1 MVILSKTQRGHYMKT
16 IETERLTLRSL
27 QLDDALVIE
36 KLAGDYNVAKITL
49 SIPHPYP
56 KGSAKNFITHML
68 QSETDKKVVI
78 FSIIDKNNNELLGV
92 MNLNLYHIHKRGE
105 LAYWI
110 GRPYWGNGFG
120 TEAAKA
126 LLHYGFNELHLNKI
140 FAAAFTNNP
149 GSWRI
154 MEKIGM
160 KHEGTF
166 KQHVV
171 KSGEPMD
178 LTYYGI
184 LLDEYK

>member
-1 MVILSKTQRGHYMKT
+1 MKT
-16 IETERLTLRSL
+16 IETERLILRSL
-27 QLDDALVIE
+27 QLDDAPVIE
-36 KLAGDYNVAKITL
+36 KLAGDYLVAKTTL

-56 KGSAKNFITHML
+56 KGSAKDFITHML
-68 QSETDKKVVI
+68 QAETDKKIVI
-78 FSIIDKNNNELLGV
+78 FSILGKNNKELLGV
-92 MNLNLYHIHKRGE
+92 INLNLNRIHKRGE

-126 LLHYGFNELHLNKI
+126 LLHYGFNALHLNKI
-140 FAAAFTNNP
+140 FAASFTNNP

-160 KHEGTF
+160 NQEGTF
-166 KQHVV
+166 KQHVI
-171 KSGEPMD
+171 KYGESID

-184 LLDEYK
+184 LLSEYK

>member
-1 MVILSKTQRGHYMKT
+1 MMLLKQPYLFHTHIQKALQKISLHICYKQR
-16 IETERLTLRSL
+16 
-27 QLDDALVIE
+27 
-36 KLAGDYNVAKITL
+36 
-49 SIPHPYP
+49 SI
-56 KGSAKNFITHML
+56 KSC
-68 QSETDKKVVI
+68 D
-78 FSIIDKNNNELLGV
+78 FSIIDKNNKELIGV
-92 MNLNLYHIHKRGE
+92 INLNLNHIHKRGE
-105 LAYWI
+105 LAYWV
-110 GRPYWGNGFG
+110 GKPYWGNGFG

-178 LTYYGI
+178 ITCYGI

>member
-1 MVILSKTQRGHYMKT
+1 MKT
-16 IETERLTLRSL
+16 IETERLILRSL
-27 QLDDALVIE
+27 QLYDALVIE
-36 KLAGDYNVAKITL
+36 KLAGDYDVAKTTL

-56 KGSAKNFITHML
+56 KGSAKDFITHMI
-68 QSETDKKVVI
+68 QAEIDKKVVI
-78 FSIIDKNNNELLGV
+78 FSIIDKNNTELIGV
-92 MNLNLYHIHKRGE
+92 INLNLNHIHKRGE
-105 LAYWI
+105 LAYWV
-110 GRPYWGNGFG
+110 GKPYWGNGFG
-120 TEAAKA
+120 TEAAKT

-166 KQHVV
+166 KQLVV
-171 KSGEPMD
+171 KSDEPMD
-178 LTYYGI
+178 ITYYGI

>member
-1 MVILSKTQRGHYMKT
+1 MGNWPIGL
-16 IETERLTLRSL
+16 ESL
-27 QLDDALVIE
+27 IGEMDLV
-36 KLAGDYNVAKITL
+36 
-49 SIPHPYP
+49 P
-56 KGSAKNFITHML
+56 
-68 QSETDKKVVI
+68 
-78 FSIIDKNNNELLGV
+78 
-92 MNLNLYHIHKRGE
+92 
-105 LAYWI
+105 
-110 GRPYWGNGFG
+110 
-120 TEAAKA
+120 EAAKT

-178 LTYYGI
+178 ITYYGI

>member
-1 MVILSKTQRGHYMKT
+1 MKT
-16 IETERLTLRSL
+16 IETDRLILRSL

-36 KLAGDYNVAKITL
+36 KLAGDYDIAKTTL

-56 KGSAKNFITHML
+56 KGSAKDFITHML
-68 QSETDKKVVI
+68 QAETDKKVVI
-78 FSIIDKNNNELLGV
+78 FSILGKNNKELLGV
-92 MNLNLYHIHKRGE
+92 INLNLDPIHKRGE

-140 FAAAFTNNP
+140 FAAAFSNNP

-171 KSGEPMD
+171 KSGESMD
-178 LTYYGI
+178 ITYYGI
-184 LLDEYK
+184 LRDEYK

>member
-1 MVILSKTQRGHYMKT
+1 MKT
-16 IETERLTLRSL
+16 IETERLILRSL
-27 QLDDALVIE
+27 QLYDALVIE
-36 KLAGDYNVAKITL
+36 KLAGDYDVAKTTL
-49 SIPHPYP
+49 SIPNPYP
-56 KGSAKNFITHML
+56 KGSAKDFITHML
-68 QSETDKKVVI
+68 QAETDKKVVI
-78 FSIIDKNNNELLGV
+78 FSILAKNTKKLIGV
-92 MNLNLYHIHKRGE
+92 INFNLNHIHKRGE

-110 GRPYWGNGFG
+110 GKPYWGNGFG

-166 KQHVV
+166 NQHVV

-178 LTYYGI
+178 ITYYGI
-184 LLDEYK
+184 SLDEYK

>member
-1 MVILSKTQRGHYMKT
+1 M
-16 IETERLTLRSL
+16 
-27 QLDDALVIE
+27 
-36 KLAGDYNVAKITL
+36 
-49 SIPHPYP
+49 
-56 KGSAKNFITHML
+56 ML
-68 QSETDKKVVI
+68 QKQPYLFHTHIQKALQKISLYMLQAESNKKVVI
-78 FSIIDKNNNELLGV
+78 FSILHKNNKELIGV
-92 MNLNLYHIHKRGE
+92 INLNLNHIHKRGE
-105 LAYWI
+105 LAYWV
-110 GRPYWGNGFG
+110 GKPYWGNGFG

-178 LTYYGI
+178 ITYYGI